1 MTLRSRLRLA
11 WNLLDG
17 VDQVGEALERIVLA
31 LHRNDHAMRR
41 AQTVQGQHR
50 QRWRAVDE
58 HEIVA
63 IRDLSQSI
71 AQAILAPIELH
82 QLDFRTGKVAIRR
95 QDIVLS
101 RLGSNTYS
109 RQFGEPDQQVVN
121 RVLER
126 PLVDA
131 AAHGGIAPWIEVD
144 QQHPLPGLGQ
154 CRGKIHAGS
163 GLANPTLLVGDAK
176 IRAIQSVRSKLFRA
190 LHPQRAH
197 AARRITSRCRAA
209 SRSGT
214 VSSTARSSSKPW
226 GSRAS
231 SSLPDPRPSS
241 HRNDHAGPAGGRSAR

>member
-1 MTLRSRLRLA
+1 
-11 WNLLDG
+11 
-17 VDQVGEALERIVLA
+17 
-31 LHRNDHAMRR
+31 MRR

-101 RLGSNTYS
+101 RLGSNAYS
-109 RQFGEPDQQVVN
+109 RQFGEPDEQVVD

-131 AAHGGIAPWIEVD
+131 AAHGGIALWIEVD

-176 IRAIQSVRSKLFRA
+176 DSGHSVCPLKIVQGFA
-190 LHPQRAH
+190 PATAH

-231 SSLPDPRPSS
+231 SSFGYTPFI
-241 HRNDHAGPAGGRSAR
+241 A